1 MTVEQQRYLESCK
14 KVLDEEQMEIAA
26 MALDYGLQIPEIR
39 KVVQG
44 NLNAV
49 CMREVV
55 SGMMAGINVEALDF
69 LCENDF
75 NRYQIK
81 EIVEGLTNGL
91 TLEQVKTYAATEMS
105 ASRMRQMRRQLEET
119 VRLKPGKEEEGSVR
133 EYMKGLME
141 VMETSVRQ
149 FRESNERF
157 DALSMLVKE
166 HVVDEKN
173 REIQELYEN
182 LQYKD
187 KNIQQLQQKL
197 AEKEKKIIELET
209 ALKSKLEDQAEEPLQ
224 DKPEKKIMDQSQRKP
239 EVLQNTR
246 PSGIQAEGKKE
257 LDMTEAEDYQR
268 LKKRMVSWLAFW
280 NRGKKKDIF
289 GKIMESDLSPQQL
302 EEVGKCLES
311 GLTDEEIGS
320 IIENDPSPEKIKKVR
335 EILLLMRKRKGGS

>member
-14 KVLDEEQMEIAA
+14 KVLDGEKLEIVA

-44 NLNAV
+44 NLGAD

-55 SGMMAGINVEALDF
+55 AGMMEGIHGDVLDF

-81 EIVEGLTNGL
+81 EIVEGIAHGL
-91 TLEQVKTYAATEMS
+91 DMEQVKTYAAREMS

-119 VRLKPGKEEEGSVR
+119 ARPESRAEGEDGSVR

-141 VMETSVRQ
+141 VMETSIRQ
-149 FRESNERF
+149 FQESNERF
-157 DALSMLVKE
+157 DALSSLVKE

-173 REIQELYEN
+173 REIKDLYEN

-187 KNIQQLQQKL
+187 RNFQQLQQKL
-197 AEKEKKIIELET
+197 AEREKKIAELEEV
-209 ALKSKLEDQAEEPLQ
+209 LKMKLEKPYAANQPKLEPEEPPVPDVRPLKT
-224 DKPEKKIMDQSQRKP
+224 KPEGR
-239 EVLQNTR
+239 
-246 PSGIQAEGKKE
+246 G
-257 LDMTEAEDYQR
+257 LDITKTKDSRR

-280 NRGKKKDIF
+280 NQGKKKDIF
-289 GKIMESDLSPQQL
+289 GKIMESNLSPQQL
-302 EEVGKCLES
+302 EEVCQCLES

>member
-1 MTVEQQRYLESCK
+1 MTVEQQRYLENCK
-14 KVLDEEQMEIAA
+14 KVLDEEQLEVVS

-44 NLNAV
+44 NLGAE

-55 SGMMAGINVEALDF
+55 SGMMEGIQGDALDF
-69 LCENDF
+69 LCENEF

-81 EIVEGLTNGL
+81 EVVEGITHGL
-91 TLEQVKTYAATEMS
+91 TLEQVRTYAAQEMS

-119 VRLKPGKEEEGSVR
+119 AHSESRTEGEDGSVR

-141 VMETSVRQ
+141 VMETSIRQ
-149 FRESNERF
+149 FQESNERF
-157 DALSMLVKE
+157 DALSSLVKE

-173 REIQELYEN
+173 REIQDLYEN

-197 AEKEKKIIELET
+197 AEREKKIAELEA
-209 ALKSKLEDQAEEPLQ
+209 ALKRKSEKSQATNQPKLKTEEPQ
-224 DKPEKKIMDQSQRKP
+224 DI
-239 EVLQNTR
+239 R
-246 PSGIQAEGKKE
+246 PFRTKTEGQE
-257 LDMTEAEDYQR
+257 LDIREAEDSQR

-289 GKIMESDLSPQQL
+289 GKIMESNLSPQQL
-302 EEVGKCLES
+302 EEVCQCLES

-320 IIENDPSPEKIKKVR
+320 IIENDPSPDKIKKVR

>member
-1 MTVEQQRYLESCK
+1 MTVEQQRYLENCK
-14 KVLDEEQMEIAA
+14 KVLDEEQMEVVS

-44 NLNAV
+44 NLSAE

-55 SGMMAGINVEALDF
+55 TGMMEGIQGDVLDF

-81 EIVEGLTNGL
+81 EIVEGISHGL
-91 TLEQVKTYAATEMS
+91 GLEQVKTYAVTEM
-105 ASRMRQMRRQLEET
+105 AANRMRQMRRQLEES
-119 VRLKPGKEEEGSVR
+119 VRPASDKEGEDGSVR

-157 DALSMLVKE
+157 DALSSLVKE

-173 REIQELYEN
+173 REIQDLYEN

-197 AEKEKKIIELET
+197 AEREKKIAELEA
-209 ALKSKLEDQAEEPLQ
+209 ALKR
-224 DKPEKKIMDQSQRKP
+224 KPEKPQVVNQTKTKQEESKDIQPFRTKP
-239 EVLQNTR
+239 EGQ
-246 PSGIQAEGKKE
+246 E
-257 LDMTEAEDYQR
+257 LDIREAEDSQR

-289 GKIMESDLSPQQL
+289 GKIMESNLSPQQL
-302 EEVGKCLES
+302 EEVCQCLEN

>member
-14 KVLDEEQMEIAA
+14 KVLDGERMEIVA

-44 NLNAV
+44 NLEAA

-55 SGMMAGINVEALDF
+55 SGMMEGIPVEVLDF
-69 LCENDF
+69 LCENQF

-81 EIVEGLTNGL
+81 EIVEGITHGL
-91 TLEQVKTYAATEMS
+91 SMEQVRTYTAAEMP
-105 ASRMRQMRRQLEET
+105 ASHMRQMRRQLEESIQS
-119 VRLKPGKEEEGSVR
+119 KPGKGEEEDPVR

-157 DALSMLVKE
+157 DTLSALVKE
-166 HVVDEKN
+166 HVVEEKN
-173 REIQELYEN
+173 RELQDLYEN
-182 LQYKD
+182 LRYKD
-187 KNIQQLQQKL
+187 QTIQQLQQKL
-197 AEKEKKIIELET
+197 TMREKRITELET
-209 ALKSKLEDQAEEPLQ
+209 ALEEKPGAQAGNQPQGQQENAR
-224 DKPEKKIMDQSQRKP
+224 S
-239 EVLQNTR
+239 R
-246 PSGIQAEGKKE
+246 PSLRIQPDGTEN
-257 LDMTEAEDYQR
+257 LDIREAEDPQR
-268 LKKRMVSWLAFW
+268 LRRRMVSWLASW

-302 EEVGKCLES
+302 EEICKCLES

-320 IIENDPSPEKIKKVR
+320 IIENDPSPEKIKKIR
-335 EILLLMRKRKGGS
+335 EILLLMRKRKGGG

>member
-1 MTVEQQRYLESCK
+1 MTIEQQRYLESCK
-14 KVLDEEQMEIAA
+14 KVLDGEQMEIVT

-44 NLNAV
+44 NLSAV

-55 SGMMAGINVEALDF
+55 SGMMEGIHAETLDF

-81 EIVEGLTNGL
+81 EIIEGLTNGL
-91 TLEQVKTYAATEMS
+91 TLEQVKTYAVAEMS

-119 VRLKPGKEEEGSVR
+119 ALPRPGEKEDGSVR

-141 VMETSVRQ
+141 VMETSIRQ

-157 DALSMLVKE
+157 DALLTLVKE

-197 AEKEKKIIELET
+197 AEREKKITELEA
-209 ALKSKLEDQAEEPLQ
+209 ALKSKPDNQASDPLQ
-224 DKPEKKIMDQSQRKP
+224 GKLGKQTTDLFQRKP
-239 EVLQNTR
+239 DVLQNMQ
-246 PSGIQAEGKKE
+246 PSRIQAEGKKE

-289 GKIMESDLSPQQL
+289 GKIMESNLSPQQL

-311 GLTDEEIGS
+311 GLTDEKRSEAS
-320 IIENDPSPEKIKKVR
+320 SKMTLPRRRSKKYGR
-335 EILLLMRKRKGGS
+335 FCCL

>member
-1 MTVEQQRYLESCK
+1 MTVEQQRYLEGCK
-14 KVLDEEQMEIAA
+14 KVLDGEQLEVVAT
-26 MALDYGLQIPEIR
+26 ALDYGLQIPEIR

-44 NLNAV
+44 NLSAE

-55 SGMMAGINVEALDF
+55 SGMMEGIHADVLDF

-81 EIVEGLTNGL
+81 EVVEGNAHGL
-91 TLEQVKTYAATEMS
+91 TLEQVRTYAVQEMS
-105 ASRMRQMRRQLEET
+105 ASRMRQMRRQLEESART
-119 VRLKPGKEEEGSVR
+119 DSGKWGEDGSVR

-141 VMETSVRQ
+141 VMETSIRQ
-149 FRESNERF
+149 FQESNERF
-157 DALSMLVKE
+157 DALSSLVKE

-173 REIQELYEN
+173 QEIKDLYEN

-197 AEKEKKIIELET
+197 AEREKKIAELEK
-209 ALKSKLEDQAEEPLQ
+209 ALEMKSEKPQVMDKPKLKSEEPE
-224 DKPEKKIMDQSQRKP
+224 DIRPFRRKP
-239 EVLQNTR
+239 EGQ
-246 PSGIQAEGKKE
+246 E
-257 LDMTEAEDYQR
+257 LDIREAEDSQR

-289 GKIMESDLSPQQL
+289 GKIMESNLSPQQL
-302 EEVGKCLES
+302 EEVCHCLES

-335 EILLLMRKRKGGS
+335 EILLLMRKRKGGG